1 MGLFAQAG
9 AAMPL
14 PPAQAEAIYDLS
26 LDDERIDDEDVD
38 AVLTGRSSEEVSAA
52 IRQSALKMVTSELEA
67 RPDRALQTV
76 LVESLGRPP
85 SDGRTRP

>member
-26 LDDERIDDEDVD
+26 LDGERIDDVDVD
-38 AVLTGRSSEEVSAA
+38 KILTDLSTDEVSAA
-52 IRQSALKMVTSELEA
+52 IRQSALKMVKNEQGAML
-67 RPDRALQTV
+67 DREHQTV
-76 LVESLGRPP
+76 LVESPELPT
-85 SDGRTRP
+85 SVGRTKS